1 MLYVACNCYV
11 VPSIPPVFHENKSIT
26 DFGEK
31 AELFNA
37 FLVRQCSMIKNT
49 SVLPTNCEIL
59 TDKSLSNI
67 TFTDNDIEKIIKGL
81 DPNKDHGHDLIC
93 IPMLKLRGGSIY
105 KHLRIIFRA
114 CLDQETFPLCWKKS
128 NVVPIHKKMTNS

>member
-1 MLYVACNCYV
+1 
-11 VPSIPPVFHENKSIT
+11 
-26 DFGEK
+26 
-31 AELFNA
+31 
-37 FLVRQCSMIKNT
+37 MIKNT

-81 DPNKDHGHDLIC
+81 DPNKDHGHDLIY

-114 CLDQETFPLCWKKS
+114 CLDQETFTLCWKKS